1 MAFFNASSLFLHDA
15 MYRTAICVKRWS
27 GLDQHKGNPSKLK
40 TENGG
45 ISHIGMTKPPT
56 EAPFFLFGGLIQPI
70 LYKERAPVSPEQAKP
85 GDLVFFVG
93 TYDTAGMSHVGLY
106 VGNSVML
113 HCGDPI
119 SYTNLNSS
127 YWQQHFYCYGR
138 LP

>member
-1 MAFFNASSLFLHDA
+1 MLCRIQRKITAVLQPYAAF
-15 MYRTAICVKRWS
+15 IP
-27 GLDQHKGNPSKLK
+27 HKIHK
-40 TENGG
+40 
-45 ISHIGMTKPPT
+45 H
-56 EAPFFLFGGLIQPI
+56 LIFTDI
-70 LYKERAPVSPEQAKP
+70 LRPGSVEREHR